1 MAVAGVGPVW
11 CYHFVVLGIEMGF
24 RFKYAFSCVI
34 SSINFDGNDGG
45 KLYYQ
50 TRNTEDNGNTR
61 FSVQVKTVKFPFR
74 LEMNLEKLY
83 L

>member
-1 MAVAGVGPVW
+1 MAGVGPVW
-11 CYHFVVLGIEMGF
+11 CYHFVVLGIEKGF
-24 RFKYAFSCVI
+24 RFKYAFSCAI